1 MILIPSLVQILS
13 RAVSLS
19 CIELEA
25 GKYIC
30 LIRRGIYWDMTKWI
44 FVQPK
49 MDCLWVKIGLAR
61 QLDGSQLGN
70 YFKPWLGIAVS
81 LIATY

>member
-1 MILIPSLVQILS
+1 MENIYTDVRVYRVKHLTMILIPSLVQVLS
-13 RAVSLS
+13 RAVPLS

-30 LIRRGIYWDMTKWI
+30 LIRRRIYCDMTKWI

-49 MDCLWVKIGLAR
+49 MDCL
-61 QLDGSQLGN
+61 
-70 YFKPWLGIAVS
+70 
-81 LIATY
+81 